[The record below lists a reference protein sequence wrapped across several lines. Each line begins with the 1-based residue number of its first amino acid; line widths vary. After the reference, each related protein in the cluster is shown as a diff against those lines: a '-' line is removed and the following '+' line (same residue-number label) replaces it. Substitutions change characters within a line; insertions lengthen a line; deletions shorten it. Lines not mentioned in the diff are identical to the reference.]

1 MPNSRY
7 FKEKDEVLT
16 CPMCKNPLTRNE
28 NPLFK
33 QRTQVGYDCFSC
45 IVPGANGMNDK
56 PYSRYSVA
64 VSEELLHV
72 GQFIMLETFVI
83 PYKDNQW
90 YNVYNNLAKEQT
102 NIVLVEPARQEH
114 FMEGEKVQGLVHVS
128 NPAWFPLI
136 DSWDPSDQEA
146 TLSKIKTYLLFS

>member
-1 MPNSRY
+1 MAANRL

-16 CPMCKNPLTRNE
+16 CPFCNKPLTKNE
-28 NPLFK
+28 HPLFK
-33 QRTQVGYDCFSC
+33 QQGQLGYDCFNC
-45 IVPGANGMNDK
+45 IVPGARSMNDK

-64 VSEELLHV
+64 VNEELLVV
-72 GQFIMLETFVI
+72 GQFIMNEAFVI
-83 PYKDNQW
+83 HIKDNQW

-102 NIVLVEPARQEH
+102 NIVMVEPARKEH
-114 FMEGEKVQGLVHVS
+114 FLEGETVAGLVHIG

-136 DSWDPSDQEA
+136 NTWNPADQEA